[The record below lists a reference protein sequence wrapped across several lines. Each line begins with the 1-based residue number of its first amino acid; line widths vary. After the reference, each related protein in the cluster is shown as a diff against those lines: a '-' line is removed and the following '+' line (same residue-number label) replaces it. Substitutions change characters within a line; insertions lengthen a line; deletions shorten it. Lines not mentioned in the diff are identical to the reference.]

1 MAENPGK
8 SKNFFLSIPLL
19 VFVAIALLIAALQ
32 LSITNKVDRSPT
44 GFASIISF
52 QGTPDVDL
60 FFDGSGELKEE
71 YLNQVNANLD
81 GVPEYIF
88 RLFGSDNI
96 NIYITFDDGAIKTY
110 NAQTSA
116 NKLVY
121 LRKGLNDDANITVE
135 LTESV
140 INGIMSAEHPLD
152 EFLDAFNSKEI
163 KYSGT
168 GVEGAVKGA
177 GVGFAVWIL
186 GFVNG
191 IFSFIGSVFG

>member
-121 LRKGLNDDANITVE
+121 LRKGLNDNANITVE

-140 INGIMSAEHPLD
+140 INGIMSAEDPLD

-191 IFSFIGSVFG
+191 ILSFIGSVFG

>member
-140 INGIMSAEHPLD
+140 INGIMSAENPLD

>member
-32 LSITNKVDRSPT
+32 LSITNKVDKSPT
-44 GFASIISF
+44 GFASIISL
-52 QGTPDVDL
+52 QGTPGVDL

-140 INGIMSAEHPLD
+140 INGIMSAENPLY
-152 EFLDAFNSKEI
+152 EFLDAFNSKDI

>member
-140 INGIMSAEHPLD
+140 INGIMSAEDPLD

-191 IFSFIGSVFG
+191 ILSFIGSVFG